1 MSDTNINKEVVKKE
15 NKNFFLGVI
24 AILLIALYS
33 SNPTQLE
40 FNEFIS
46 KEVRKKLTEKMGEQ
60 NIFGN
65 LVAGFAGTLVSDV
78 SSRQDYLIFSTY
90 KVDLSVAR
98 MFGGEYSDLKFIGI
112 GGQFIPLSGYSSSA
126 PPKSPPPSVA
136 APEVSPTSQTYTSIY
151 YASNA
156 VKYFGWGVGFPSQ
169 SEADVAAEASCRKT
183 VGGVDGCKKL
193 VGGQYRCFAIYQN
206 SKTSYAYID
215 NNLETAKQNAYT
227 NCSNDTA
234 VGDVCTLP
242 EYGSSCAGN

>member
-1 MSDTNINKEVVKKE
+1 MSDNQFSQQVVKKE
-15 NKNFFLGVI
+15 NKNFLLGVI
-24 AILLIALYS
+24 VILLIALYS
-33 SNPTQLE
+33 SNPTQTQ

-46 KEVRKKLTEKMGEQ
+46 KEVRKKLSEQMGEQ
-60 NIFGN
+60 NIVGN
-65 LVAGFAGTLVSDV
+65 LVAGFAGTLVGDV
-78 SSRQDYLIFSTY
+78 STRQDYLIFSTY

-98 MFGGEYSDLKFIGI
+98 MFGAEYSDLRFIGI
-112 GGQFIPLSGYSSSA
+112 GGQFIPVSGYSSSPSA
-126 PPKSPPPSVA
+126 KSSPPSA
-136 APEVSPTSQTYTSIY
+136 SAPDVDRSNQTYTSIY